1 MGGIMSV
8 LRSVLFGWSLVSLI
22 PVAAFATDS
31 TSKPYSAP
39 KGQLQIPPPSKE
51 PAPQPV
57 RKLPPKP
64 ALPPMAK
71 PFGMPGVVAY
81 QNGKWEGSDFL
92 TFLSNN
98 IAVNVEIVRGENVPQ
113 NLDLSGIENRL
124 SDSFSKENI
133 NPRAEVVEG
142 PPLPFFQVLVFIYPI
157 SADKYVI
164 LANGR
169 LFEQVQV
176 MRKNFAQAGYWQ
188 AITWETQDTVT
199 ASSQQLDS
207 QVKMLVE
214 KIGTAFAVRY
224 RQYNAAKD
232 HGALPMR

>member
-1 MGGIMSV
+1 MGGKILV
-8 LRSVLFGWSLVSLI
+8 LKSLLFGWVLVLPMAI
-22 PVAAFATDS
+22 FATDS
-31 TSKPYSAP
+31 TVKPYSAP

-57 RKLPPKP
+57 RQLPQRPL
-64 ALPPMAK
+64 LPPMAK

-92 TFLSNN
+92 TFLSND

-113 NLDLSGIENRL
+113 NLDLSGIESKL
-124 SDSFSKENI
+124 ADSFRKENI
-133 NPRAEVVEG
+133 NPTAEVVEG

-157 SADKYVI
+157 SADKFVI

-188 AITWETQDTVT
+188 AITWEIQDTVT
-199 ASSQQLDS
+199 SSAQQLDF

-214 KIGTAFAVRY
+214 KTGTAFAVRY

-232 HGALPMR
+232 PGALPVR